1 MKKLKYTLI
10 ALLVLCMT
18 GCNESSFLEEDPRAS
33 LYPETV
39 SYTHLTLPTNS
50 LV

>member
-1 MKKLKYTLI
+1 MKEECLI
-10 ALLVLCMT
+10 CGAP
-18 GCNESSFLEEDPRAS
+18 LEY
-33 LYPETV
+33 LETV